1 MKVTTILDPNREEEV
16 VIYARERNE
25 LVEKIEQ
32 LASQNTAEL
41 VGFCENA
48 AAILD
53 YVKVTRFTAENGKIY
68 AVVGGD
74 RYQIR
79 RRLYQLEQQMP
90 AYFVKINQS
99 CLANIRHIA
108 RFEAVYTGTL
118 RVVFKN
124 GDTDY
129 VSRRNLKQIKE
140 RFGL

>member
-1 MKVTTILDPNREEEV
+1 MKVTTILDPTREEEV

-32 LASQNTAEL
+32 LVVEKPAEL
-41 VGFCENA
+41 VGFDGDT

-53 YVKVTRFTAENGKIY
+53 YVKVCRFTVENGKVY
-68 AVVGGD
+68 AVEGKK
-74 RYQIR
+74 RYLIR

-90 AYFVKINQS
+90 SCFVKINQS
-99 CLANIRHIA
+99 CLANIKYIA
-108 RFEAVYTGTL
+108 RFETVFTGTL

-124 GDTDY
+124 GETDY

>member
-1 MKVTTILDPNREEEV
+1 MKVTTILDPAREEEV

-32 LASQNTAEL
+32 LVSQKTAAL
-41 VGFCENA
+41 VGFSGDTA
-48 AAILD
+48 TILD
-53 YVKVTRFTAENGKIY
+53 YVKVIYFTVESGKIY
-68 AVVGGD
+68 AAVGD
-74 RYQIR
+74 ERYQIR
-79 RRLYQLEQQMP
+79 RRLYQLEQQVP
-90 AYFVKINQS
+90 PCFVKINQS
-99 CLANIRHIA
+99 CLANIKHIA
-108 RFEAVYTGTL
+108 RFEAAISGTL